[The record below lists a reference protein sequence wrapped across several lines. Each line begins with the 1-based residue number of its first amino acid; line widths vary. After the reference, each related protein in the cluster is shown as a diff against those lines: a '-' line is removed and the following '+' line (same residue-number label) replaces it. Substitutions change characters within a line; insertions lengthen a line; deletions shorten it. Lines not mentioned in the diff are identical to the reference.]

1 MKLQFLLLNH
11 ILKWKDCQLDS
22 LGHCFRSSLRG
33 INCLPFI
40 KLIQDRAEISRS
52 FLENIRSGKKNK
64 STSLVESRD
73 VNIRR
78 HFVRFGL
85 PCHIVATSASVTIGL
100 HEICGLISVT
110 HSPSKLRRV
119 WPRRVWAV
127 WGLFDGDDRGE
138 IGSPTEYP

>member
-1 MKLQFLLLNH
+1 MASRK
-11 ILKWKDCQLDS
+11 IK
-22 LGHCFRSSLRG
+22 
-33 INCLPFI
+33 CLPFI
-40 KLIQDRAEISRS
+40 KLIHDRAEISRS
-52 FLENIRSGKKNK
+52 FLKNVRFGKNK
-64 STSLVESRD
+64 STGLVESRD

-85 PCHIVATSASVTIGL
+85 PCHIVATPASVTIGL

-127 WGLFDGDDRGE
+127 WGCLMGMTGGRSGHQPNTPKPLASLKRRPDIDAIKEVILAPKG
-138 IGSPTEYP
+138 